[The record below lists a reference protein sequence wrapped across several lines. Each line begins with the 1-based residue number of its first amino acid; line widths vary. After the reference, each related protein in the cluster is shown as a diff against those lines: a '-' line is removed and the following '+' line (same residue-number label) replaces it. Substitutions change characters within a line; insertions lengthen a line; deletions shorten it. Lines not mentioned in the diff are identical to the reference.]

1 MKSLALLTVVA
12 LCLVVS
18 AADALAAPT
27 AVVELRNSS
36 GDGVGTAILTDAPL
50 GVKIVVGL
58 HGLPP
63 GRHGFHF
70 HNVGRCEPPAFASA
84 GGHFNPLSKQHGF
97 VNPQGIHAGDMPNL
111 IVAADG
117 TVRVEVYAAHV
128 TLGDGP
134 NSLYHPGGTA
144 LVVHASA
151 DDEATDPAGNSG
163 ARIACGVITR

>member
-1 MKSLALLTVVA
+1 MKSLALLTTVA
-12 LCLVVS
+12 LCLVVN
-18 AADALAAPT
+18 ATDTLAAQT

-36 GDGVGTAILTDAPL
+36 GDGIGTAILTAAPV
-50 GVKIVVGL
+50 GVKIVVGV

-63 GRHGFHF
+63 GRHGFHI

-84 GGHFNPLSKQHGF
+84 GGHFNPLGKQHGF
-97 VNPQGIHAGDMPNL
+97 MNPQGMHAGDQPNL

-117 TVRVEVYAAHV
+117 TARVEVYAMHV

-134 NSLYHPGGTA
+134 NSLYHSGGTA

-151 DDEATDPAGNSG
+151 DDEATDPAGNAG
-163 ARIACGVITR
+163 ARIACGVVTR